1 MKKRYPEWI
10 GNANPAELASLSSRC
25 QACSVTR
32 LLRTFAILL
41 FNLSLVLQGNAQ
53 SPTPETGSA
62 ASELLSLTK
71 KIEEQNAKIDL
82 LSQQILRLQQAVEH
96 PKAGA
101 GNEHS
106 IPTATAVSSPLPAD
120 ANTHVVARG
129 ETLTSIARMHK
140 VTIGELQKLNHIEND
155 RTLQIGQTL
164 LLPGAPAGSTASPSP
179 GSTPND

>member
-1 MKKRYPEWI
+1 M
-10 GNANPAELASLSSRC
+10 
-25 QACSVTR
+25 TR

-41 FNLSLVLQGNAQ
+41 FTLSLVLQGNAQ
-53 SPTPETGSA
+53 TPTPEAGSA

-71 KIEEQNAKIDL
+71 KIEEQNLKIDL

-96 PKAGA
+96 PKGA
-101 GNEHS
+101 NTEHT

>member
-1 MKKRYPEWI
+1 MRP
-10 GNANPAELASLSSRC
+10 NANRGELASLEWRC
-25 QACSVTR
+25 QASPMTR

-41 FNLSLVLQGNAQ
+41 FTLSLVLQGNAQ
-53 SPTPETGSA
+53 TPTPEAGSA

-71 KIEEQNAKIDL
+71 KIEEQNLKIDL

-96 PKAGA
+96 PKGA
-101 GNEHS
+101 NTEHT

-164 LLPGAPAGSTASPSP
+164 LLPGGPGATPSPSPAGSA
-179 GSTPND
+179 PNN